1 MLKVF
6 ECQSI
11 NSLQHS
17 RFLIRKHLILLHG
30 AMHASWKRVGDDNDD
45 DNDYDDEY
53 ENDGENDMNDNYDYD
68 NADNDDDV
76 NDDHY

>member
-1 MLKVF
+1 M
-6 ECQSI
+6 SI
-11 NSLQHS
+11 NKFTSTFQVLNT
-17 RFLIRKHLILLHG
+17 KTPILLHG

-45 DNDYDDEY
+45 DNDEYD
-53 ENDGENDMNDNYDYD
+53 NDSENDMNDNYDYD

>member
-1 MLKVF
+1 M
-6 ECQSI
+6 
-11 NSLQHS
+11 
-17 RFLIRKHLILLHG
+17 HG

-53 ENDGENDMNDNYDYD
+53 DNDSENNMNGIYDYD

>member
-1 MLKVF
+1 M
-6 ECQSI
+6 SI
-11 NSLQHS
+11 NKFTSTFQVLNT
-17 RFLIRKHLILLHG
+17 KTPILLHG
-30 AMHASWKRVGDDNDD
+30 DMHASWKRVGNDNDD

-53 ENDGENDMNDNYDYD
+53 DNDSENDMNDNYDYD